1 LDTVALNSTVA
12 GALTVSVA
20 LSVSVIFNDADAV
33 AAAVI
38 AEVLAVVL
46 PEEGSSKY

>member
-20 LSVSVIFNDADAV
+20 LSPSVTFNDV
-33 AAAVI
+33 VVAAVI
-38 AEVLAVVL
+38 AKVLAVVL